1 MAKTNGG
8 PCSAS
13 WSRGL
18 ADVDL
23 DGFGGLRLTE
33 ACRPLLRGEVRLELR
48 RDLKPQRA
56 KGSSSGGASAASQLV
71 RSEEREMWEALR
83 AAAEAGRRAFGA
95 ALCDLPRRDPCW
107 KCSAASRARYPTWPR
122 SAGSARASWSA
133 AWSGRPRCPHRL
145 AGGCRA
151 AAGPTPQ
158 VANLAWRG

>member
-1 MAKTNGG
+1 
-8 PCSAS
+8 
-13 WSRGL
+13 GL

-83 AAAEAGRRAFGA
+83 ALRRKLDEEHSVPPYVIFPDAT
-95 ALCDLPRRDPCW
+95 LLEMLR
-107 KCSAASRARYPTWPR
+107 
-122 SAGSARASWSA
+122 
-133 AWSGRPRCPHRL
+133 
-145 AGGCRA
+145 
-151 AAGPTPQ
+151 
-158 VANLAWRG
+158 